1 MEEKTPNPARKVR
14 NRSRNRIKACP
25 EPAGKSHFVPRKAPE
40 TPESARFLPETV
52 HFSPVSGAPS
62 RERPW
67 VADGGVALRPPSS
80 VPFGY
85 PRLLAGYAPPGVQRP
100 GERPKR
106 CGLCTP
112 GILMTLTADLR
123 HNPPPAQQQV
133 RDMLAGN
140 LCRCTGYQGMV
151 DAVPALV
158 ESGRLD
164 APPAEAAR

>member
-1 MEEKTPNPARKVR
+1 
-14 NRSRNRIKACP
+14 
-25 EPAGKSHFVPRKAPE
+25 
-40 TPESARFLPETV
+40 
-52 HFSPVSGAPS
+52 
-62 RERPW
+62 
-67 VADGGVALRPPSS
+67 
-80 VPFGY
+80 
-85 PRLLAGYAPPGVQRP
+85 
-100 GERPKR
+100 
-106 CGLCTP
+106 
-112 GILMTLTADLR
+112 MTLTADLR